1 MVSLEGRFVSA
12 ATWLYCSSK
21 SEALPRNPITLR
33 LGLTCS
39 CSWRPGALNVAIIYP
54 SKALFLRV
62 TLPPSLLSYGASRS
76 SALMALEGQVSPFS
90 NSLPRTSTHVSS
102 RPFHHRV
109 WSGLS
114 GRDRPWIG
122 WKRSAS
128 AIVFS
133 SCQSSLRFD
142 AWEARIYARSRNTL
156 LTLFATQGSIFWS
169 SSFLLPGYP
178 TSTNGHMDSPLHVCH
193 DPSPSFPAFTE
204 YLFPVSFLAI
214 VSLEKTFDWGG
225 EQLAM
230 YCGPDLGDLIIITL
244 NKYVLFTAPWL
255 DQR

>member
-62 TLPPSLLSYGASRS
+62 TLPPSLLSYGASQS
-76 SALMALEGQVSPFS
+76 SALMALESQDSPYS
-90 NSLPRTSTHVSS
+90 ISLPRTSTQVSS

-122 WKRSAS
+122 WKRSAY

-156 LTLFATQGSIFWS
+156 LTLSQCRAQYFGHLHS
-169 SSFLLPGYP
+169 SCLGIPLPR
-178 TSTNGHMDSPLHVCH
+178 MDTWAHLCTYVMILRR
-193 DPSPSFPAFTE
+193 PSLRSLNIPSSQFPR
-204 YLFPVSFLAI
+204 YCLARKD
-214 VSLEKTFDWGG
+214 V
-225 EQLAM
+225 
-230 YCGPDLGDLIIITL
+230 
-244 NKYVLFTAPWL
+244 
-255 DQR
+255 